1 MQTDAVLAIA
11 HHLLVF
17 ALAMVLASEAML
29 VRPQIS
35 AADAIKVAR
44 IDIAF
49 GILAGLILVVGFGR
63 VYFGIKGPDYYWHN
77 PFFHAKLGAFLLV
90 GILSIWPTIRFL
102 RWRAAF
108 GRDAA
113 FVPPTS
119 EVEKIRKFIHLELV
133 VFFLIPVFAAL
144 MARYGS

>member
-1 MQTDAVLAIA
+1 MQTDALLAIA

-17 ALAMVLASEAML
+17 GLAMVLAREAIL
-29 VRPQIS
+29 VRRQIS
-35 AADAIKVAR
+35 AADAVKVAR
-44 IDIAF
+44 IDTTF

-77 PFFHAKLGAFLLV
+77 PFFHGKLGAFLLV
-90 GILSIWPTIRFL
+90 GLLSIWPTVRFI
-102 RWRAAF
+102 RWRAAIN
-108 GRDAA
+108 RDPA

-119 EVEKIRKFIHLELV
+119 EVEKIRRFIHLELA